1 MESLGPSAFQGRLM
15 QRPDPSDLGHPIP
28 LSFVMGGNEV
38 AVIGV
43 TAFIAYRKGFAF
55 TLTMLFADP
64 QNRLTPLQSMH
75 RVKLAQIR
83 GEDGPPSDEQF
94 HIALTFS
101 DESSVDSAGGLV
113 LEGQAGASLTLLEG
127 SGGGVVSH
135 LSWYVE
141 PLPPPGQISFSC
153 EWPMAKIAFRHT
165 VALGTQIQEAAK
177 ESKYLGS
184 TT

>member
-1 MESLGPSAFQGRLM
+1 MESLGPTAFQGPLRPG
-15 QRPDPSDLGHPIP
+15 PDPSDLGHPIP

-101 DESSVDSAGGLV
+101 AGSRVDSSVGFILA
-113 LEGQAGASLTLLEG
+113 GQAE
-127 SGGGVVSH
+127 
-135 LSWYVE
+135 
-141 PLPPPGQISFSC
+141 
-153 EWPMAKIAFRHT
+153 
-165 VALGTQIQEAAK
+165 
-177 ESKYLGS
+177 
-184 TT
+184 

>member
-64 QNRLTPLQSMH
+64 QTRLTPLQSMH

-83 GEDGPPSDEQF
+83 ADDTPPSYDQVDTG
-94 HIALTFS
+94 LTFS
-101 DESSVDSAGGLV
+101 HASSAGSAGGVV
-113 LEGQAGASLTLLEG
+113 LAGP
-127 SGGGVVSH
+127 GVH
-135 LSWYVE
+135 PLS
-141 PLPPPGQISFSC
+141 I
-153 EWPMAKIAFRHT
+153 
-165 VALGTQIQEAAK
+165 
-177 ESKYLGS
+177 
-184 TT
+184 